1 MVIIEYFLLLT
12 IKRMNSNFFGVTE
25 NDLMSIYQDSFL
37 FSSFYVLLI
46 QCSILLV
53 VSRNFSVVLIDMIT
67 YFLKY

>member
-1 MVIIEYFLLLT
+1 
-12 IKRMNSNFFGVTE
+12 MNSNFFGVTE